1 MDINKNVRYITGK
14 QNKQWS
20 VSNMYNGDFVVA
32 DQTEEDDPDIVSE
45 NIDHCNGTYFKYNDS
60 CPHIQAVKEHQI
72 LERIE
77 IMDKTDA
84 IEKIDFDEIEAK
96 VYVTQDDEYLVVRTD
111 GEYGFIEFKIYYD
124 DDGYVVRESPA
135 KRKCSGSLEMYDTYD
150 IDSVQVAHNYRL
162 GTLLNWM
169 IYETKI
175 RNPREVWD
183 KIKDNLGENL

>member
-20 VSNMYNGDFVVA
+20 VSNLYNGDFVVS
-32 DQTEEDDPDIVSE
+32 DNTDVDDPDIVSQE
-45 NIDHCNGTYFKYNDS
+45 VDNCNGTYFQYNPS
-60 CPHIQAVKEHQI
+60 CPHIEAVEEHQI
-72 LERIE
+72 LQSIE

-96 VYVTQDDEYLVVRTD
+96 VYVTQRDEYLVVRTD
-111 GEYGFIEFKIYYD
+111 GEYGFVEFKIYYD
-124 DDGYVVRESPA
+124 DDGYVVREIPA
-135 KRKCSGSLEMYDTYD
+135 KRKCAGSLEMYDTYD
-150 IDSVQVAHNYRL
+150 IASVQVAHDYRL

-175 RNPREVWD
+175 QNPREVWD
-183 KIKDNLGENL
+183 KIKDNLGDKI